1 MAPKPTIAVIGS
13 INIDL
18 VTYTPR
24 VPVGGETL
32 TAHGF
37 SVGLGGKG
45 ANQAVACAKVSRTKT
60 DVADGTVDVKMVGA
74 VGDDTYGGVITN
86 GLRDVGIDTGDIY
99 VREGEKTGASVI
111 VVESESG
118 ENRIMFCPQANA
130 TMRPEAFVDNLPRP
144 LPDLLVLQMEI
155 PLETV
160 TQILMTAKKLGVSVL
175 LNPAPALE
183 LEEKYYPCVTHL
195 VLNESE
201 AAILSGCNEDDLES
215 QDGRAKVAKI
225 FHDRGVEYVL
235 ITLGSRGVYY
245 SVSEKGGGHVPAEK
259 VTAVDTTAAGDT
271 FVGVYAVE
279 AVKGEGFKIEEAV
292 RLANKAASKTVLKR
306 GAQESIPWRDEL

>member
-1 MAPKPTIAVIGS
+1 MELKPTIVVIGS

-24 VPVGGETL
+24 VPTGGETL

-45 ANQAVACAKVSRTKT
+45 ANQAVACAKASRTRS
-60 DVADGTVDVKMVGA
+60 DVADGTVAVKMVGA
-74 VGDDTYGGVITN
+74 VGDDNYGAMVTK
-86 GLRDVGIDTGDIY
+86 GLGDVGIDTGD
-99 VREGEKTGASVI
+99 VRVLEGRKTGASVI
-111 VVESESG
+111 LVESETG
-118 ENRIMFCPQANA
+118 QNRIMFCPEANA
-130 TMRPEAFVDNLPRP
+130 TMRPEQFADDLPRP
-144 LPDLLVLQMEI
+144 LPDLLVLQLEI

-160 TQILMTAKKLGVSVL
+160 AQILTTAKRLGVPVL
-175 LNPAPALE
+175 LNPAPAIKIDD
-183 LEEKYYPCVTHL
+183 KYYPSITHL
-195 VLNESE
+195 VANESE
-201 AAILSGCNEDDLES
+201 AAILSGCTEEDLES
-215 QDGRAKVAKI
+215 QEGRTKVAQI
-225 FHDRGVEYVL
+225 FHDLGVQYVL

-245 SVSEKGGGHVPAEK
+245 SALGKENGHVEAVK

-279 AVKGEGFKIEEAV
+279 AVKDGKFDIAKAV
-292 RLANKAASKTVLKR
+292 QLANRAASKTVLRK

>member
-1 MAPKPTIAVIGS
+1 MASKPTIAVIGS
-13 INIDL
+13 INMDL

-45 ANQAVACAKVSRTKT
+45 ANQAVACAKVSRPKA
-60 DVADGTVDVKMVGA
+60 DVKDGTVAVKMIGA
-74 VGDDTYGGVITN
+74 VGDDHYGGIITG
-86 GLRDVGIDTGDIY
+86 GLQDVGIDTGDIY
-99 VREGEKTGASVI
+99 VREGTKTGASVI
-111 VVESESG
+111 IVESDTG

-130 TMRPEAFVDNLPRP
+130 TMRPEQFEDLPRP
-144 LPDLLVLQMEI
+144 LPDMLVLQMEI

-160 TQILMTAKKLGVSVL
+160 TQILTTAKRLGVPVL
-175 LNPAPALE
+175 LNPAPALKFD
-183 LEEKYYPCVTHL
+183 EKYYPCITHL
-195 VLNESE
+195 IVNESE
-201 AAILSGCNEDDLES
+201 AAILSGCKEEDLES
-215 QDGRAKVAKI
+215 QDGRAKVAKV
-225 FHDRGVEYVL
+225 FHDLGVEYVL

-245 SVSEKGGGHVPAEK
+245 SVSGKEGAHVPAEK
-259 VTAVDTTAAGDT
+259 VTAIDTTAAGDT

-279 AVKGEGFKIEEAV
+279 AVKKGGFDIEKAV
-292 RLANKAASKTVLKR
+292 RLANKAASKTVLKK

>member
-24 VPVGGETL
+24 VPTGGETL

-45 ANQAVACAKVSRTKT
+45 ANQAVACAKVSRPK
-60 DVADGTVDVKMVGA
+60 DNVQDGTVDVKMVGA
-74 VGDDTYGGVITN
+74 VGDDTYGGVITK
-86 GLRDVGIDTGDIY
+86 GLKDVGIDTGDIY

-111 VVESESG
+111 IVESETAQ
-118 ENRIMFCPQANA
+118 NRIMFCPQANA
-130 TMRPEAFVDNLPRP
+130 TMRPEGFVEDLLHP

-160 TQILMTAKKLGVSVL
+160 TQILTTAKRLGVPVL
-175 LNPAPALE
+175 LNPAPALKFDD
-183 LEEKYYPCVTHL
+183 KYYSCIKHL
-195 VLNESE
+195 IVNESE
-201 AAILSGCNEDDLES
+201 AAILSGCREEDLDS
-215 QDGRAKVAKI
+215 QEGRAKVANV
-225 FHDRGVEYVL
+225 FHDLGVEYVL

-245 SVSEKGGGHVPAEK
+245 SVTGKTGAHVAAEK
-259 VTAVDTTAAGDT
+259 VAAVDTTAAGDT

-279 AVKGEGFKIEEAV
+279 AVKGQFDIEQAV
-292 RLANKAASKTVLKR
+292 QLANRAASRTVLKK